1 MQLKLILVEMLN
13 KHLGIF
19 LQDVLSDPQPWNSE
33 SLKSQSGSSSHLE
46 KPSGIFT
53 EKIIAF

>member
-1 MQLKLILVEMLN
+1 MLN
-13 KHLGIF
+13 KHLAIF
-19 LQDVLSDPQPWNSE
+19 LQDVFSDHQPWNSE

-53 EKIIAF
+53 DKIIAF

>member
-1 MQLKLILVEMLN
+1 MLN

-46 KPSGIFT
+46 KPSGILT